1 MKKKRALEERKQR
14 QQHVK
19 DNIKKSVEISME
31 CSINLGHFSLA
42 VLGIFRYDFR
52 LMEQENEW
60 KADVEAQIAFKD
72 AKSRMLQ
79 MEKDEVIQE
88 VTQTKSSPKFCKHV
102 GNVYLF
108 VFVLFPF

>member
-1 MKKKRALEERKQR
+1 MAGLS
-14 QQHVK
+14 
-19 DNIKKSVEISME
+19 N
-31 CSINLGHFSLA
+31 
-42 VLGIFRYDFR
+42 FRYDFR

-88 VTQTKSSPKFCKHV
+88 VCKKV
-102 GNVYLF
+102 PQSFANTWVMFIYLF
-108 VFVLFPF
+108 LF